1 MKISVKQDG
10 MWWSW
15 IETCDKCGKLI
26 HNNSVRYS
34 CEPNIE
40 EVDFCVD
47 CMRYLIDN
55 NIPYEAAKQQ
65 YMVNT

>member
-1 MKISVKQDG
+1 MKIGVKQDG

-26 HNNSVRYS
+26 HTNSVQYS
-34 CEPNIE
+34 YNPNIE
-40 EVDFCVD
+40 EADFCVN
-47 CMRYLIDN
+47 CMLYLIDN
-55 NIPYEAAKQQ
+55 NIPYETAKQQ